1 MIRNLVTKLK
11 QSLVKIE
18 NLAKSVQQDITNQ
31 GDAPELLFENVGK
44 ITFPFSGSISETPI
58 NASLSIKEQKIEEL
72 KALFANKNGLEITKK
87 AMKAA
92 LKSTS
97 TTGSKGNQAF
107 SELEISALL
116 II

>member
-1 MIRNLVTKLK
+1 M
-11 QSLVKIE
+11 
-18 NLAKSVQQDITNQ
+18 
-31 GDAPELLFENVGK
+31 FENVEE
-44 ITFPFSGSISETPI
+44 ITYPFTGTLSETPI

-97 TTGSKGNQAF
+97 TTGSKGNQDG
-107 SELEISALL
+107 S
-116 II
+116 